1 MKFLG
6 LCGALLAAGL
16 ATGGAKAQDAAVK
29 ELIPTG
35 KLRFGVA
42 FAPKMSALFVIK
54 DAGGS
59 PRGVT
64 VDLGNEL
71 AQRLGVPI
79 EFMVAPNTGVL
90 TDALASAAIDVAF
103 MPVDEERKK
112 RLEFGPA
119 YCLVE
124 STYMVTAA
132 SGIRTLAEVD
142 RPGVRVVGIANT
154 TTIRAAGRSLINTTP
169 IAATSIDD
177 AVAMLR
183 AGQADAFALGRDSL
197 PSFVAEFPG
206 SHIVDGG
213 FQQTGIAIAVPK
225 GHPEALAYVTK
236 FIEDAK
242 ASGSVRRAMDRAG
255 MANLA
260 VAPPER

>member
-6 LCGALLAAGL
+6 LCGVLLAAAL
-16 ATGGAKAQDAAVK
+16 ATSGAKAQEAAVK

-42 FAPKMSALFVIK
+42 FAPKMSALFVVK

-64 VDLGNEL
+64 ADLGNEL

-154 TTIRAAGRSLINTTP
+154 TTIRAAGRSLINTVP
-169 IAATSIDD
+169 IAVTSIDD

-183 AGQADAFALGRDSL
+183 AGQADAFALGVIRYHHS
-197 PSFVAEFPG
+197 PEFPG

-225 GHPEALAYVTK
+225 GHPEAVAYVTK

-255 MANLA
+255 IANLA

>member
-6 LCGALLAAGL
+6 LCGVLLAAGL
-16 ATGGAKAQDAAVK
+16 AIGGTKAQEFAVK

-42 FAPKMSALFVIK
+42 LAPKMSALFVVK

-64 VDLGNEL
+64 ADLGNEL
-71 AQRLGVPI
+71 AKCLGVPI
-79 EFMVAPNTGVL
+79 EFMVAPNTGAL

-142 RPGVRVVGIANT
+142 R
-154 TTIRAAGRSLINTTP
+154 AGRPCRGHCQYHDDTRRRPLADKYHPDRCDLDRRCGSD
-169 IAATSIDD
+169 AARGAGGMPSHSGAIRYRHSSRNSPARTSS
-177 AVAMLR
+177 MELS
-183 AGQADAFALGRDSL
+183 AF
-197 PSFVAEFPG
+197 
-206 SHIVDGG
+206 
-213 FQQTGIAIAVPK
+213 
-225 GHPEALAYVTK
+225 
-236 FIEDAK
+236 
-242 ASGSVRRAMDRAG
+242 
-255 MANLA
+255 
-260 VAPPER
+260 

>member
-1 MKFLG
+1 MDRSLT
-6 LCGALLAAGL
+6 AS
-16 ATGGAKAQDAAVK
+16 VMK

-42 FAPKMSALFVIK
+42 FAPKMSALFVVK
-54 DAGGS
+54 DGDGS
-59 PRGVT
+59 PHGIT
-64 VDLGNEL
+64 ADLGNEL

-90 TDALASAAIDVAF
+90 TNALASAAIDVAF

-112 RLEFGPA
+112 RLDFGPA

-132 SGIRTLAEVD
+132 TLAEVD

-154 TTIRAAGRSLINTTP
+154 TTIRAAGRSLKNTTP

-197 PSFVAEFPG
+197 PGFAAEFPG

-213 FQQTGIAIAVPK
+213 FQQTGIAIAIPK
-225 GHPEALAYVTK
+225 GRLEALAYVTK

-255 MANLA
+255 MPNLA

>member
-6 LCGALLAAGL
+6 LCGVLLAAGL
-16 ATGGAKAQDAAVK
+16 ATGGAKAQEAAVK

-42 FAPKMSALFVIK
+42 FAPKMSALFVVK

-64 VDLGNEL
+64 ADLGNEL
-71 AQRLGVPI
+71 AQRLGVSI

-154 TTIRAAGRSLINTTP
+154 TTIRAAGRSLINTVP
-169 IAATSIDD
+169 IAVTSIDD

-206 SHIVDGG
+206 SHIVDGAVG
-213 FQQTGIAIAVPK
+213 FFGATTVVHENLGACRSQRK
-225 GHPEALAYVTK
+225 
-236 FIEDAK
+236 
-242 ASGSVRRAMDRAG
+242 RAG
-255 MANLA
+255 
-260 VAPPER
+260 APHTARSACDEGGFS

>member
-1 MKFLG
+1 MSEG
-6 LCGALLAAGL
+6 
-16 ATGGAKAQDAAVK
+16 TGV
-29 ELIPTG
+29 
-35 KLRFGVA
+35 
-42 FAPKMSALFVIK
+42 
-54 DAGGS
+54 
-59 PRGVT
+59 
-64 VDLGNEL
+64 EL

-112 RLEFGPA
+112 RVEFGPA

-154 TTIRAAGRSLINTTP
+154 TTIRAAGRLLITTVP
-169 IAATSIDD
+169 IAVTSIDD

-197 PSFVAEFPG
+197 PPFVAEFPG
-206 SHIVDGG
+206 SHIVDDG

-225 GHPEALAYVTK
+225 GRPEALAYVTK

-242 ASGSVRRAMDRAG
+242 ASGSVRRAMDLCGCATASWNSQTSRKCWTSAR
-255 MANLA
+255 
-260 VAPPER
+260 ESSTST

>member
-1 MKFLG
+1 MKFPA

-16 ATGGAKAQDAAVK
+16 AIGGAKAQEAAVK

-35 KLRFGVA
+35 KLRFGVT
-42 FAPKMSALFVIK
+42 FAPKMSALFVVK
-54 DAGGS
+54 DPGGS

-64 VDLGNEL
+64 ADLGNEL

-112 RLEFGPA
+112 RLDFGPA

-154 TTIRAAGRSLINTTP
+154 TTIRAASRSLINTVP
-169 IAATSIDD
+169 IAVTSIDD

-197 PSFVAEFPG
+197 PPFVAEFPG

-225 GHPEALAYVTK
+225 
-236 FIEDAK
+236 
-242 ASGSVRRAMDRAG
+242 
-255 MANLA
+255 
-260 VAPPER
+260 PPRSTRLRDEVH

>member
-6 LCGALLAAGL
+6 LCGVLLAAGL
-16 ATGGAKAQDAAVK
+16 ATGGAKAQEAAVK

-42 FAPKMSALFVIK
+42 FAPKMSALFVVK
-54 DAGGS
+54 DPGGS
-59 PRGVT
+59 PRGVAA
-64 VDLGNEL
+64 DLGNEL

-183 AGQADAFALGRDSL
+183 AGQAECLRTRTRFATVIRRGIPRLAHCRWRISADRHRDRG
-197 PSFVAEFPG
+197 AEGPPG
-206 SHIVDGG
+206 SSRLCDEVH
-213 FQQTGIAIAVPK
+213 
-225 GHPEALAYVTK
+225 
-236 FIEDAK
+236 
-242 ASGSVRRAMDRAG
+242 
-255 MANLA
+255 
-260 VAPPER
+260 